1 MKNLSYILCIVAL
14 SSCNKIEEKIDKTTQ
29 VIQTKAEE
37 QVQKA
42 VQNTINKSVEQIL
55 NGEEVP
61 FETLFPQGDS
71 NIILDYKA
79 KMVNLPTG
87 DKVVI
92 MHYRSDPSLLFPLLE
107 QQPTTDEAKS
117 DKNVVKIDGKS
128 FVQKLKFIE
137 KFLPEGTLDTAFLD
151 DMKSEKNLEFYRLMR
166 FPNKS
171 TLIVDSKKQKVYQ
184 IVEIKS

>member
-1 MKNLSYILCIVAL
+1 MKNLSYVLCIVAL

-29 VIQTKAEE
+29 VIQTKAE
-37 QVQKA
+37 
-42 VQNTINKSVEQIL
+42 
-55 NGEEVP
+55 
-61 FETLFPQGDS
+61 
-71 NIILDYKA
+71 
-79 KMVNLPTG
+79 
-87 DKVVI
+87 
-92 MHYRSDPSLLFPLLE
+92 E